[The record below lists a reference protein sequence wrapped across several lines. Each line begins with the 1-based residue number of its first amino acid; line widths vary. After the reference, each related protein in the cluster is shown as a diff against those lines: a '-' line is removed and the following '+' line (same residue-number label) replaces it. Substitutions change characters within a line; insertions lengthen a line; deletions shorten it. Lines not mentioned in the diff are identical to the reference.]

1 MADRDITYGPSCI
14 NNGPHWVNRL
24 ISNQIHNSTNEF
36 DAFTPSRNLSIFKT
50 DLVRSIKNEVP
61 YKAP

>member
-36 DAFTPSRNLSIFKT
+36 DAFTPSLNLPIFKT
-50 DLVRSIKNEVP
+50 DLVSFD
-61 YKAP
+61 